1 MEQFSSGYCF
11 ERSRTSGCDIFM
23 EKKMEKKNSQ
33 EVVADR
39 RGFLKAM
46 CDFAQLLLFSRLW
59 RPRWTL
65 SFASLRACLNMIWY
79 AVMSPNVRILSTCP
93 FMTIHTY
100 TYIIPRFND
109 LTSNISQVKVKAAM
123 ASQSKTRL
131 IGPNCPGIIKVR
143 TSNKILSSDSSPGSV
158 SLEVRCNASRSIN

>member
-1 MEQFSSGYCF
+1 MLRMLCGFL
-11 ERSRTSGCDIFM
+11 IHLH
-23 EKKMEKKNSQ
+23 N
-33 EVVADR
+33 R
-39 RGFLKAM
+39 RGFLKAV
-46 CDFAQLLLFSRLW
+46 CYFAQLLLFSRLW